1 MLPDALKFQVG
12 LIDQISKPLGNI
24 QRQMTDVTNTY
35 RQGTQTMV
43 TGAAGMVG
51 AGFALQQA
59 LMPAIEMDR
68 ALGEVKSLGVAD
80 EQLQQLSDTA
90 LEFAVDYGKSASD
103 FVAASY
109 DIQSAISGLGGNEL
123 SEFTRAS
130 GVLAA
135 ATKADTS
142 TITNYVGTMYGI
154 FQNSAN
160 QMGKADWVN
169 MLGGQTARAVQMF
182 KTTGDGMSS
191 AFTSVGA
198 AATSVGVGMTEQMAI
213 LGTLQSTMSGSEAGT
228 KYRAFLA
235 GTAKAQEALNMQFTD
250 AQGQMLPM
258 VDILNQIKGRY
269 GETISVAEAAE
280 LSKAFGT
287 QEATA
292 MIQLL
297 MQNTDGLASSIN
309 ELGKVQGLDVAEQ
322 MAGAMTDQWE
332 RLEQGVFAISA
343 AFGAVLLPAILP
355 VVGGMA
361 DGATTIIQWTQLFPN
376 LAKYIGFAAVAILG
390 AVAAG
395 GAFTLMMGISKQVM
409 ATYML
414 MMNGITLA
422 QKAYSVVTQFAR
434 AQLLALNMMMNVYGV
449 KTKLVAAGQWLLNGA
464 VSASATIFG
473 TATTALMWFGRALM
487 TGSMA
492 VMKFTISLVSMAATG
507 LISVIAALGRGTMA
521 ALKFTAA
528 LLTNPVFLIAAGVT
542 AAVVAVGALIY
553 YWDDLKASFGDT
565 TWFQVLE
572 GAITLIT
579 MPFRAM
585 FEFIKAGWQWV
596 MSGFTDTSGFA
607 FIGQMV
613 SWLKGGFESLVFGW
627 QMFAAEMADTWW
639 FAAISSA
646 VEMVTLPFQTLFNF
660 LSAGWQWVMSGFTD
674 TSGFAF
680 IGQMADSMRNIFGSV
695 FSWFT
700 DKLAGIWETMKGL
713 VDWLP
718 GFGSDDETAPV
729 SSKAVKSATPYA
741 QIQPG
746 GAAKSIANH
755 QTSSNVYHVGG
766 IHPTYMG
773 NSQDMASELEMA
785 AG

>member
-1 MLPDALKFQVG
+1 MLPEALRFQVG

-24 QRQMTDVTNTY
+24 QRQISDVTNTY
-35 RQGTQTMV
+35 KQGTQTMV
-43 TGAAGMVG
+43 SGAAGMVG

-68 ALGEVKSLGVAD
+68 KLGEVKSLGVAD
-80 EQLQQLSDTA
+80 DQLKTLAQTA
-90 LEFAVDYGKSASD
+90 MKFSVDYGKSATE

-109 DIQSAISGLGGNEL
+109 DIQSAIAGLGGNEL

-135 ATKADTS
+135 ATKADTG

-160 QMGKADWVN
+160 EMGKADWVN
-169 MLGGQTARAVQMF
+169 TLGGQTARAVQMF
-182 KTTGDGMSS
+182 KTTGAGMSS

-213 LGTLQSTMSGSEAGT
+213 LGTLQATMSGSEAGT

-235 GTAKAQEALNMQFTD
+235 GTAKAQAALNMQFTN

-269 GETISVAEAAE
+269 GDTISVAEAAE

-287 QEATA
+287 KEASA

-297 MQNTDGLASSIN
+297 MQNTDGLATSIN
-309 ELGKVQGLDVAEQ
+309 ELGQVKGLDVAEQ

-332 RLEQGVFAISA
+332 RLEQGVFAVRT
-343 AFGAVLLPAILP
+343 AFGAALLPALLP
-355 VVGGMA
+355 VVSSLS
-361 DGATTIIQWTQLFPN
+361 DGAMGIIEWTQMFPN
-376 LAKYIGFAAVAILG
+376 LSKYIGFAAVAILG
-390 AVAAG
+390 AVAVG

-414 MMNGITLA
+414 TMKMFAGVNALLTQGMGALRVAMLA
-422 QKAYSVVTQFAR
+422 ANIAI
-434 AQLLALNMMMNVYGV
+434 
-449 KTKLVAAGQWLLNGA
+449 AANPIILIVGA
-464 VSASATIFG
+464 
-473 TATTALMWFGRALM
+473 
-487 TGSMA
+487 
-492 VMKFTISLVSMAATG
+492 
-507 LISVIAALGRGTMA
+507 VIAAVA
-521 ALKFTAA
+521 
-528 LLTNPVFLIAAGVT
+528 
-542 AAVVAVGALIY
+542 AVGALIY
-553 YWDDLKASFGDT
+553 YWDDLKASLGDT

-579 MPFRAM
+579 
-585 FEFIKAGWQWV
+585 
-596 MSGFTDTSGFA
+596 
-607 FIGQMV
+607 
-613 SWLKGGFESLVFGW
+613 
-627 QMFAAEMADTWW
+627 
-639 FAAISSA
+639 
-646 VEMVTLPFQTLFNF
+646 LPFQTLFQF
-660 LSAGWQWVMSGFTD
+660 LSAGWQWVMSGFSD

-700 DKLAGIWETMKGL
+700 DKLAGIWESLKGL

-718 GFGSDDETAPV
+718 GFGSDDDTAPV

-741 QIQPG
+741 QVQPG
-746 GAAKSIANH
+746 GAAKNIASY
-755 QTSSNVYHVGG
+755 QTSSTNYGG
-766 IHPTYMG
+766 VAIYPTYM
-773 NSQDMASELEMA
+773 SSPQDMASELEMA